1 MFKGLQKPLDFMGPG
16 TLYQLDWNLVGH
28 FLVDKVLAFK
38 SRNDGRIILGYV
50 RHQLSLLR
58 GEHGNG
64 QRIHREIGLQYHPE
78 IGIGLNGISDF
89 SSLQR
94 VTANLGVENQT
105 AVCSHRHE
113 DECLRSWQLIPGGR
127 LVDGRAD
134 VCRMVRD
141 FRHSDG

>member
-1 MFKGLQKPLDFMGPG
+1 M
-16 TLYQLDWNLVGH
+16 
-28 FLVDKVLAFK
+28 LAFK
-38 SRNDGRIILGYV
+38 SRDDGRIILGDV

-58 GEHGNG
+58 GEHGDG

-78 IGIGLNGISDF
+78 IGIGLDSISDF
-89 SSLQR
+89 SSLQS

-113 DECLRSWQLIPGGR
+113 NEGLRSRQLIPGSGF
-127 LVDGRAD
+127 VDGRTD
-134 VCRMVRD
+134 VCRMVGD